1 MNFFKQTSLVWVV
14 SFFLLLSGASAL
26 MYQVIWVRLLGLSI
40 GSTSI
45 SISIVLA
52 VFFLGLGLGSYFTG
66 AIVRKFK
73 NPLKIYLYVEA
84 GIALSAVAILP
95 LLLNLDYF
103 ISLLPIIEASI
114 WLRFFIVTL
123 ILIIP
128 TFLIGTTFALLV
140 AAAIHNKNE
149 IGSNLASLYAFN
161 SAGAVFGAISS
172 GFFLIPKI
180 GLDGTLYVAA
190 LLNIFVAMMGV
201 VLYNNFNNSDKVLRV
216 EPPSDTVKI
225 NQKALVVLF
234 VTGFTAL
241 ATEVGWMKF
250 LTVYT
255 HNTIYGFSMILAMF
269 IAGIAIGSFIAKLK
283 IISKIDIEKLL
294 FFGLVLLAVALLGA
308 RAGLGVFPEIYEQL
322 NSLQVDAFVYRWSK
336 YFVIFLILLPAT
348 ALFGMLFPI
357 ALQYY
362 SPNIDALH
370 KNVGKAYSVN
380 IIAGIMGSI
389 VAGFWIIPY
398 FSTDVLLSATAFI
411 VLLSSI
417 VFIKSN
423 TIKNAFLYFI
433 GFSSVAVAMNFFL
446 PHLEYKKM
454 VEIVISRDSNA
465 HMQKSNTHYLK
476 ESQSG
481 IISLFSYEIDTCIV
495 RLLRN
500 GIGESWV
507 DVCNGYNMPFSEF
520 LLGKIPLM
528 LNKSA
533 KKALVVGYG
542 GGTTTRALSM
552 SDLESINV
560 VEIDHAVLD
569 SVRTMYDG
577 KLPTENDKRVN
588 VKINDARNT
597 LLMSKESYDIIV
609 SQPSHPWLMGS
620 SNIMNRDFFEIVK
633 SKLSQNG
640 INGQWVPL
648 FVIDV
653 ATLKSIIRAYTDTFT
668 YVASFV
674 NVGSNDFLMFGSNS
688 PMVIEYETVLK
699 EINNRDAK
707 IVFESHNIKEPEDL
721 MGYFALS
728 KEQLVEISANSE
740 PATDLNLLSETFKS
754 RHENIEGNSFDTLG
768 FLKSYIDRQ
777 VVK

>member
-1 MNFFKQTSLVWVV
+1 YYTSSLVDRSV

-26 MYQVIWVRLLGLSI
+26 MYQVVWVRLLGLSI
-40 GSTSI
+40 GSTSV

-66 AIVRKFK
+66 GILKKFK
-73 NPLKIYLYVEA
+73 NPLKTYITVEA

-103 ISLLPIIEASI
+103 ISLLPIVEAGV
-114 WLRFFIVTL
+114 WLKFFIVTL

-140 AAAIHNKNE
+140 AVAIHHEDE
-149 IGSNLASLYAFN
+149 IGGKLANLYAFN
-161 SAGAVFGAISS
+161 SAGAVIGAISS
-172 GFFLIPKI
+172 GFFLIPQI

-190 LLNIFVAMMGV
+190 LLNIFVALAAV
-201 VLYNNFNNSDKVLRV
+201 VLYKHLNNPDKVLRV
-216 EPPSDTVKI
+216 ELPSDAVQT
-225 NQKALVVLF
+225 NEKALFVLF

-250 LTVYT
+250 LIVYT
-255 HNTIYGFSMILAMF
+255 QNTIYGFSMILAMF

-283 IISKIDIEKLL
+283 IISKIDSEKLL
-294 FFGLVLLAVALLGA
+294 FFGLALLGVALLGA
-308 RAGLGVFPEIYEQL
+308 RVGLGVFPEIYEQL
-322 NSLQVDAFVYRWSK
+322 NSWQVNAFVYRWSK
-336 YFVIFLILLPAT
+336 YFVMFLILLPAT

-357 ALQYY
+357 ALKYY
-362 SPNIDALH
+362 SVNIDALH
-370 KNVGKAYSVN
+370 ANVGRAYSVN
-380 IIAGIMGSI
+380 IIAGIIGSI
-389 VAGFWIIPY
+389 VAGFWVIPY
-398 FSTDVLLSATAFI
+398 FSTDVLLSAAALI
-411 VLLSSI
+411 VLLSSL
-417 VFIKSN
+417 VFVKSN
-423 TIKNAFLYFI
+423 SVKNAFLYFI
-433 GFSSVAVAMNFFL
+433 GFSLVAVAINFFL
-446 PHLEYKKM
+446 PHLDYKKM
-454 VEIVISRDSNA
+454 VEIVIGRDSKA
-465 HMQKSNTHYLK
+465 HMQKSNMHYLK

-481 IISLFSYEIDTCIV
+481 IISLYSYEIDTCVV

-500 GIGESWV
+500 GIGESWI
-507 DVCNGYNMPFSEF
+507 DICNGYNMPFSEF

-528 LNKSA
+528 LNSNA
-533 KKALVVGYG
+533 KKALIVGYG
-542 GGTTTRALSM
+542 GGTTTRALGM

-569 SVRTMYDG
+569 AVRTMYDG

-620 SNIMNRDFFEIVK
+620 SNIMDRDFFEIVK

-653 ATLKSIIRAYTDTFT
+653 ATLKSIIRAYTDTFA
-668 YVASFV
+668 YVVSFV
-674 NVGSNDFLMFGSNS
+674 NIGARDFLMFGSNA
-688 PMVIEYETVLK
+688 PMLLEYDAVLK
-699 EINNRDAK
+699 EMDNRDAK
-707 IVFESHNIKEPEDL
+707 IVFESHNMKEPEDL

-740 PATDLNLLSETFKS
+740 PATDLNLHLETFKS
-754 RHENIEGNSFDTLG
+754 RHETIKGNSFDTLG
-768 FLKSYIDRQ
+768 FLKGYLDNK